1 MTAENQMTGK
11 TGEVGRLLKAAREET
26 RQNLRDVAERLRI
39 RYQFLEAIEEG
50 RYQDLPGAAYATG
63 FVRAYAEYLGLDGLE
78 IARRFK
84 EEGAIG
90 KMSNELAFPI
100 PAAESGL
107 PSRSLL
113 LAGVAMLGVVYGV
126 WHFVGSPDKPLA
138 DVVQDIPDRI
148 AALMRSTPDS
158 EEALKREPV
167 IAPQA
172 ASPASPAPAASSAAP
187 SSPVAAAPAVVPPS
201 PAPVAPS
208 APPPAPPAKPQPHS
222 EPAQEPI
229 STAEADIEPPAE
241 DHDDT
246 PAPAAVAPL
255 PAPTAAL
262 PSVPAAGTVASATS
276 APVPSTPASPAPGKP
291 APAAHAPAA
300 AVTAAAPAPQS
311 APAVGP
317 AAKPATPSAPAGTPA
332 VPAAAPAKPGQPTA
346 PAATP
351 AAAPATAAKPTTP
364 ASPLTALPSQ
374 PTAPATTPPAAPAAP
389 ARVEPVTAPVE
400 RQGTDGAADGQS
412 AQGRVFGEENSSAR
426 VVLKAR
432 ADSWVQVRNSDGLLM
447 SRLLRKGDT
456 YMVPNQGGLELM
468 TGNAGGLDIVVDGK
482 ALPTLGKTGEV
493 RKGIPL
499 QPDAL
504 KSGAATGSQ

>member
-84 EEGAIG
+84 EEGVIG
-90 KMSNELAFPI
+90 KMGSELAFPI

-167 IAPQA
+167 IAP
-172 ASPASPAPAASSAAP
+172 ASETPAAP
-187 SSPVAAAPAVVPPS
+187 AAAPA
-201 PAPVAPS
+201 PAPAPAPQGVAAPAAVPAASGTPAVAPQAS
-208 APPPAPPAKPQPHS
+208 VPPAPPAKPAHS
-222 EPAQEPI
+222 ETAQEPI
-229 STAEADIEPPAE
+229 STAEADIQPPAE
-241 DHDDT
+241 DHDDP
-246 PAPAAVAPL
+246 PATVAPL

-262 PSVPAAGTVASATS
+262 PSVP
-276 APVPSTPASPAPGKP
+276 PV
-291 APAAHAPAA
+291 
-300 AVTAAAPAPQS
+300 AAPAP
-311 APAVGP
+311 APAP
-317 AAKPATPSAPAGTPA
+317 ASPSA
-332 VPAAAPAKPGQPTA
+332 VPAKPVAAPVPATQSPVPQAVATPAKPVPPVVTPP
-346 PAATP
+346 PA
-351 AAAPATAAKPTTP
+351 
-364 ASPLTALPSQ
+364 
-374 PTAPATTPPAAPAAP
+374 PAAPAAAPGSATPPAKPTAPTVAAPSAPVPVAKPVAPPASPLAALPSTPTASAAPAGGP
-389 ARVEPVTAPVE
+389 ARVEPTTAPVE
-400 RQGTDGAADGQS
+400 RQGTDAGAEAATG
-412 AQGRVFGEENSSAR
+412 QGRVFGEENGGAR

-447 SRLLRKGDT
+447 SRLLRKGDS
-456 YMVPNQGGLELM
+456 YLVPNQGGLELM

-499 QPDAL
+499 QAEAL
-504 KSGAATGSQ
+504 KSGAAGTP

>member
-84 EEGAIG
+84 EEGVIG
-90 KMSNELAFPI
+90 KMGSELAFPI

-167 IAPQA
+167 IAPASETPATPA
-172 ASPASPAPAASSAAP
+172 AAPVPAPAPAP
-187 SSPVAAAPAVVPPS
+187 QGVAAPAAVPPAS
-201 PAPVAPS
+201 GTPAVAPQAS
-208 APPPAPPAKPQPHS
+208 VPPAPPAKPAHS
-222 EPAQEPI
+222 ETAQEPI
-229 STAEADIEPPAE
+229 STAEADIQPPAE
-241 DHDDT
+241 DHDDP
-246 PAPAAVAPL
+246 PATVTPL

-262 PSVPAAGTVASATS
+262 PSVP
-276 APVPSTPASPAPGKP
+276 PV
-291 APAAHAPAA
+291 
-300 AVTAAAPAPQS
+300 AAPAP
-311 APAVGP
+311 APAS
-317 AAKPATPSAPAGTPA
+317 PSA
-332 VPAAAPAKPGQPTA
+332 VPAKPVAAPVPATQSPVPQAVATPAKPVPPVVTPP
-346 PAATP
+346 PA
-351 AAAPATAAKPTTP
+351 
-364 ASPLTALPSQ
+364 
-374 PTAPATTPPAAPAAP
+374 PAAPAAAPGSAIPPAKPTAPTVAAPSAPVPVAKPVAPPASPLAALPSTPTASAAPAGGP
-389 ARVEPVTAPVE
+389 ARVEPTTAPVE
-400 RQGTDGAADGQS
+400 RQGTDAGAEAATG
-412 AQGRVFGEENSSAR
+412 QGRVFGEENGGAR

-447 SRLLRKGDT
+447 SRLLRKGDS
-456 YMVPNQGGLELM
+456 YLVPNQGGLELM

-499 QPDAL
+499 QAEAL
-504 KSGAATGSQ
+504 KSGAAGTP

>member
-90 KMSNELAFPI
+90 KMGSELAFPI

-148 AALMRSTPDS
+148 AALMRSTPDAG
-158 EEALKREPV
+158 EALKREPV
-167 IAPQA
+167 IAP
-172 ASPASPAPAASSAAP
+172 ASDALAVPAPVPAAQ
-187 SSPVAAAPAVVPPS
+187 VAAAPVPAAIPPVQQPS
-201 PAPVAPS
+201 AAAPQVSVPAPS
-208 APPPAPPAKPQPHS
+208 AKPAHS
-222 EPAQEPI
+222 ESAQEPI
-229 STAEADIEPPAE
+229 STAEADIQPPAE
-241 DHDDT
+241 DHDDLPT
-246 PAPAAVAPL
+246 AVAPL

-262 PSVPAAGTVASATS
+262 PSVPSAVSPPVPAPASVPLPVP
-276 APVPSTPASPAPGKP
+276 APVTPPAAPQTAAAPATGKP
-291 APAAHAPAA
+291 AAAPAA
-300 AVTAAAPAPQS
+300 AVPPAG
-311 APAVGP
+311 AL
-317 AAKPATPSAPAGTPA
+317 PATQTAS
-332 VPAAAPAKPGQPTA
+332 APAKPG
-346 PAATP
+346 TP
-351 AAAPATAAKPTTP
+351 AALPPVSPAPPAPAVKPVPPP
-364 ASPLTALPSQ
+364 ASPLSALPSQ
-374 PTAPATTPPAAPAAP
+374 PSGAAPAPAPAAAP
-389 ARVEPVTAPVE
+389 ARVEPTTAPVE
-400 RQGTDGAADGQS
+400 RQGTDAGADTAT
-412 AQGRVFGEENSSAR
+412 AQGRVFGEENGGAR

-432 ADSWVQVRNSDGLLM
+432 ADSWVQVRNADGLLM

-456 YMVPNQGGLELM
+456 YLVPNQGGLELM

-482 ALPTLGKTGEV
+482 TLPTLGKAGEV

-499 QPDAL
+499 QAEAL
-504 KSGAATGSQ
+504 KSGAVGTP

>member
-84 EEGAIG
+84 EEGVLG
-90 KMSNELAFPI
+90 KMGSELAFPI

-167 IAPQA
+167 ITPASEPPAVPAVASAPAPQGVAAPVTAPAAVPPVPVAPAVAPQA
-172 ASPASPAPAASSAAP
+172 
-187 SSPVAAAPAVVPPS
+187 PV
-201 PAPVAPS
+201 
-208 APPPAPPAKPQPHS
+208 PPAPPAKPTHS
-222 EPAQEPI
+222 ESAQEPI
-229 STAEADIEPPAE
+229 STAEADIQPPAE
-241 DHDDT
+241 DHDDP
-246 PAPAAVAPL
+246 PATVAPL

-262 PSVPAAGTVASATS
+262 PSAPPAAVTPASVTPAPATS
-276 APVPSTPASPAPGKP
+276 SVAPAKPVTPPAPVTQSTAPQTVVPPAKPVPPAASPAP
-291 APAAHAPAA
+291 A
-300 AVTAAAPAPQS
+300 S
-311 APAVGP
+311 
-317 AAKPATPSAPAGTPA
+317 ATPSAKPTGPTVAAPTTPA
-332 VPAAAPAKPGQPTA
+332 PAVKPVAPPASPLATLPSPLATLPSQPS
-346 PAATP
+346 TP
-351 AAAPATAAKPTTP
+351 AAAPVP
-364 ASPLTALPSQ
+364 
-374 PTAPATTPPAAPAAP
+374 PAAP
-389 ARVEPVTAPVE
+389 ARVEPTTAPVE
-400 RQGTDGAADGQS
+400 RQGTDAGADTAAG
-412 AQGRVFGEENSSAR
+412 QGRVFGEENGGAR

-447 SRLLRKGDT
+447 SRLLRKGDS
-456 YMVPNQGGLELM
+456 YLVPNQGGLELM

-499 QPDAL
+499 QAEAL
-504 KSGAATGSQ
+504 KSGAAGTP